1 MSIRIEI
8 SGREFGVSG
17 AGLYYKGRRRSFF
30 LSFKRW
36 PLREDFN
43 LLAETDR

>member
-8 SGREFGVSG
+8 IGREFGVSG
-17 AGLYYKGRRRSFF
+17 AGLYYEGKRRSFF

-43 LLAETDR
+43 LLTENDR